1 MRECLE
7 VVELTE
13 LYIELQ
19 AQIFFKLASRFQ
31 KSGLESAAQ
40 QGKQGSRQ
48 VSSSQLLMLF
58 IPLDQFTMQIIIQL
72 PLWQMRTLT
81 LYSEIGF
88 RNSLKVAK
96 ENSIQ
101 YIAFPAISCGAY
113 GLHCYIRSLS
123 QQLEHQHILL
133 QRFCLKRSMMKRLQM
148 FGHVG

>member
-1 MRECLE
+1 MMLLKVNPANERMLGGGGADGE
-7 VVELTE
+7 
-13 LYIELQ
+13 
-19 AQIFFKLASRFQ
+19 
-31 KSGLESAAQ
+31 
-40 QGKQGSRQ
+40 

-72 PLWQMRTLT
+72 PLWQMRT
-81 LYSEIGF
+81 Y

-101 YIAFPAISCGAY
+101 YIAFPAISCGAC

-133 QRFCLKRSMMKRLQM
+133 QRFCLERSMMKRLQM

>member
-1 MRECLE
+1 MMLLKVNPANERMLGGGGADGE
-7 VVELTE
+7 
-13 LYIELQ
+13 
-19 AQIFFKLASRFQ
+19 
-31 KSGLESAAQ
+31 
-40 QGKQGSRQ
+40 

>member
-1 MRECLE
+1 MMLLKVNPANERMLGGGGADGE
-7 VVELTE
+7 
-13 LYIELQ
+13 
-19 AQIFFKLASRFQ
+19 
-31 KSGLESAAQ
+31 
-40 QGKQGSRQ
+40 

-72 PLWQMRTLT
+72 PLWQMRT
-81 LYSEIGF
+81 Y

-101 YIAFPAISCGAY
+101 YIAFPAISCGAC
-113 GLHCYIRSLS
+113 GLS

-133 QRFCLKRSMMKRLQM
+133 QRFCLERSMMKRLQM

>member
-113 GLHCYIRSLS
+113 GLS

>member
-1 MRECLE
+1 MMLLKVNPANERMLGGGGADGE
-7 VVELTE
+7 
-13 LYIELQ
+13 
-19 AQIFFKLASRFQ
+19 
-31 KSGLESAAQ
+31 
-40 QGKQGSRQ
+40 

-113 GLHCYIRSLS
+113 GLS